1 MAFLLDG
8 TPDGF
13 EFIDVTSLIS
23 SFHFRSWKRTRLFT
37 LILVVFGITQ
47 IAFVVTWHYREP
59 VLAKREA
66 FRTRHIKLNING
78 DTSTHS
84 HRKLKI
90 FTEFK
95 GTSDQ
100 FSNKLKTGFGG
111 QISIEY
117 SVDEEI
123 SFNYAKATFPK
134 KIDFS
139 KLDPK
144 KQAAQKPTGYLR
156 VYSRYWEQM
165 TMNLRALI
173 SLAGQAKIG
182 GRKVLEPGVR
192 DSGFGLDGHSLG
204 IYFDLDHFNNI
215 LASSDYATLANR
227 NEYNSA
233 CSLANASHV
242 TIHFL
247 YPQKGVDFT
256 KGKMNLNN
264 KEYNDISSKASK
276 KGWTECTALTNFIKE
291 SSKSK
296 QFCVD
301 PSKFTKWEHLEKD
314 VIKGAKCLT
323 IGTWRGIGSGF
334 RTFFSENEFKIKSRD
349 IQFALKPPLSILKE
363 AKRFQNNV
371 IRGRYIA
378 VQVRG
383 ERVVIPHNLNRL
395 RSCLRL
401 LAEVVSM
408 LKELSDITQVLIA
421 SDMSN
426 FGSGSWKGSLKGEVY
441 NDNTLKDLHNFLMSS
456 TGGIE
461 YKPAADDV
469 DRGVVALV
477 EMALIARAQHLIT
490 IGTGS
495 FQEWIKAKFLEQ
507 HRDDDRPSWSLITMC
522 SK

>member
-1 MAFLLDG
+1 M
-8 TPDGF
+8 
-13 EFIDVTSLIS
+13 
-23 SFHFRSWKRTRLFT
+23 
-37 LILVVFGITQ
+37 
-47 IAFVVTWHYREP
+47 VTWHYRAP
-59 VLAKREA
+59 IAKAEGFKIR
-66 FRTRHIKLNING
+66 RIKRNIAI
-78 DTSTHS
+78 DAAPSD
-84 HRKLKI
+84 HRNRKV

-100 FSNKLKTGFGG
+100 LSSKLKTGFGG
-111 QISIEY
+111 QISIQY
-117 SVDEEI
+117 SDSNGEEKI
-123 SFNYAKATFPK
+123 SFDYAKVSFPK
-134 KIDFS
+134 QIDFS

-144 KQAAQKPTGYLR
+144 KQAAQKSAGYVR
-156 VYSRYWEQM
+156 VYGRYWEQM
-165 TMNLRALI
+165 TMNLRNLI

-182 GRKVLEPGVR
+182 GRKVLEPRVK
-192 DSGFGLDGHSLG
+192 DAGFGRDGHSLG
-204 IYFDLDHFNNI
+204 TYFDLKRFNDV
-215 LASSDYATLANR
+215 LASSSYATLASQD
-227 NEYNSA
+227 EYDKA

-256 KGKMNLNN
+256 KEKLNLND
-264 KEYNDISSKASK
+264 KGYNGISSAASK
-276 KGWTECTALTNFIKE
+276 TGWTKCTALTKFIKE
-291 SSKSK
+291 GSNSN

-301 PSKFTKWEHLEKD
+301 PSKFMKWEKLEKD

-323 IGTWRGIGSGF
+323 IGVWRGIGSGY

-349 IQFALKPPLSILKE
+349 IQFALKPPLDILNE
-363 AKRFQNNV
+363 AKRFQNKV
-371 IRGRYIA
+371 INGRYIA

-383 ERVVIPHNLNRL
+383 ERVVIPHSLKRL

-401 LAEVVSM
+401 LAEVVSV

-426 FGSGSWKGSLKGEVY
+426 FGSGSWKGSLKGELY
-441 NDNTLKDLHNFLMSS
+441 NDNTLKDLHSFLMSS

-461 YKPAADDV
+461 YKPAANNR

-477 EMALIARAQHLIT
+477 EMELISRAQHLIT

-507 HRDDDRPSWSLITMC
+507 HRDDVRPSWSLITMC
-522 SK
+522 SI